1 MLELKALLLTQGMHG
16 MVSQVE
22 GLAKALGLSYKHQ
35 KIELKSFWNLIPPKI
50 SPISENL
57 VKNKFVCDCK
67 VVISCGR
74 KSVIPSVAL
83 KKRLGNQIFNIH
95 VQDPKVSFKHFDL
108 IVSPEHD
115 NLKGENII
123 NTIGAIHYLNKKE
136 INENSQYLGI
146 EKDKRRELVAFIIG
160 GPNKYYNYSEKQIHE
175 LFNKVKTLFTPDK
188 FKIIVIPSYRTPEN
202 ILKIAYNTF
211 SINHHVVKTIDKSAY
226 LSALSISNY
235 IVVTCDSTSMISE
248 AAMTGKPVYIAMMKT
263 FKPTGRFK
271 KFYSQLKD
279 LGITR
284 ELEDRVESWSYN
296 SLNEVNRIAPI
307 VKAKMKKHGINR
319 EHQ

>member
-35 KIELKSFWNLIPPKI
+35 NIELKSFWNLIPPKI

-67 VVISCGR
+67 VIISCGR
-74 KSVIPSVAL
+74 KSVIPSIAL
-83 KKRLGNQIFNIH
+83 KKRMGNQIFNIH
-95 VQDPKVSFKHFDL
+95 IQDPKISFKHFDL
-108 IVSPEHD
+108 IISPEHD
-115 NLKGENII
+115 NLKAENII
-123 NTIGAIHYLNKKE
+123 NTTGAIHYLTKKE
-136 INENSQYLGI
+136 ILDNSQYLQI
-146 EKDKRRELVAFIIG
+146 ERDKRRELVAFIIG
-160 GPNKYYNYSEKQIHE
+160 GPNKYYKYSEKQIHE

-202 ILKIAYNTF
+202 ILKMAFNTF
-211 SINHHVVKTIDKSAY
+211 NVDHHVVKTIDKKAY
-226 LSALSISNY
+226 LSALAISNY

-248 AAMTGKPVYIAMMKT
+248 AAITGKPIYIAMMNSL
-263 FKPTGRFK
+263 KPTGRFK
-271 KFYSQLKD
+271 KFYSQLSE

-284 ELEDRVESWSYN
+284 ELGNSVESWSYN
-296 SLNEVNRIAPI
+296 KLNEVNRIAPI
-307 VKAKMKKHGINR
+307 VKAKMKENGII
-319 EHQ
+319 

>member
-16 MVSQVE
+16 MISQVE

-67 VVISCGR
+67 VIISCGR
-74 KSVIPSVAL
+74 KSVIPSIAL
-83 KKRLGNQIFNIH
+83 KKRLGNEIFNIH
-95 VQDPKVSFKHFDL
+95 IQDPKISFKHFDL
-108 IVSPEHD
+108 VISPEHD
-115 NLKGENII
+115 NLMGENII
-123 NTIGAIHYLNKKE
+123 NTTGAIHYLTKKE
-136 INENSQYLGI
+136 ILDNSQYLGI

-160 GPNKYYNYSEKQIHE
+160 GPNKYYKYSEKQIHE

-202 ILKIAYNTF
+202 ILKMAFNTF
-211 SINHHVVKTIDKSAY
+211 NVDHHVVKTIDKKAY
-226 LSALSISNY
+226 LSALAISNY

-248 AAMTGKPVYIAMMKT
+248 AAMTGKPVYIAMMKS
-263 FKPTGRFK
+263 FKPAGRFK
-271 KFYSQLKD
+271 KFYSQLRD

-284 ELEDRVESWSYN
+284 ELEDTVESWSYN
-296 SLNEVNRIAPI
+296 KLNEVTRIAPI
-307 VKAKMKKHGINR
+307 VKAKMKKNGII
-319 EHQ
+319 

>member
-35 KIELKSFWNLIPPKI
+35 KIELKSFWNFIPPKI
-50 SPISENL
+50 SPISESL

-67 VVISCGR
+67 VIISCGR
-74 KSVIPSVAL
+74 KSVIPSIAL

-95 VQDPKVSFKHFDL
+95 IQDPKVSFEHFDL

-115 NLKGENII
+115 NLNGENII
-123 NTIGAIHYLNKKE
+123 NTTGAIHYLNKKE
-136 INENSQYLGI
+136 INENSKYLGI

-188 FKIIVIPSYRTPEN
+188 FKIIVIPSYRTPEH
-202 ILKIAYNTF
+202 ILKIAFNTF
-211 SINHHVVKTIDKSAY
+211 SINHYVVKTIDKKAY
-226 LSALSISNY
+226 LSALAISNY

-248 AAMTGKPVYIAMMKT
+248 AAMTGKPVYIAMMKS

-284 ELEDRVESWSYN
+284 ELEDRIESWSYN
-296 SLNEVNRIAPI
+296 SLNEVNRIAPM
-307 VKAKMKKHGINR
+307 VKAKMKKNGII
-319 EHQ
+319 

>member
-22 GLAKALGLSYKHQ
+22 GLAKALGLNYKHQ
-35 KIELKSFWNLIPPKI
+35 KIELKSFWSLIPPRI

-67 VVISCGR
+67 VIISCGR
-74 KSVIPSVAL
+74 KSVIPSIAL
-83 KKRLGNQIFNIH
+83 KKRLGNEIFNIH
-95 VQDPKVSFKHFDL
+95 IQDPKISFKYFDL
-108 IVSPEHD
+108 IVSPDHD

-123 NTIGAIHYLNKKE
+123 NTTGAIHYLTKKE
-136 INENSQYLGI
+136 IMDNSQYLAI
-146 EKDKRRELVAFIIG
+146 EKDKRKELVAFIIG
-160 GPNKYYNYSEKQIHE
+160 GPNKYYKYSEKQIHE

-202 ILKIAYNTF
+202 ILKMAFNTF
-211 SINHHVVKTIDKSAY
+211 NDDHHVVKTIDKKAY
-226 LSALSISNY
+226 LSALAISNY

-248 AAMTGKPVYIAMMKT
+248 AAITGKPVYIAMMKS

-271 KFYSQLKD
+271 KFYSQLRD

-284 ELEDRVESWSYN
+284 ELGNSVENWSYN
-296 SLNEVNRIAPI
+296 KLSEVTRIAPI
-307 VKAKMKKHGINR
+307 IKTKMKKNGII
-319 EHQ
+319 

>member
-67 VVISCGR
+67 IIISCGR
-74 KSVIPSVAL
+74 KSVIPSIAL

-95 VQDPKVSFKHFDL
+95 IQDPKVSFEHFDL

-115 NLKGENII
+115 RLKGENII
-123 NTIGAIHYLNKKE
+123 NTTGAIHYLTKKE
-136 INENSQYLGI
+136 INDNSKYLGI
-146 EKDKRRELVAFIIG
+146 EKDKRKELVAFIIG

-202 ILKIAYNTF
+202 ILKIAFNTF
-211 SINHHVVKTIDKSAY
+211 SINHHVVKNIDKKAY
-226 LSALSISNY
+226 LSALAISNY

-248 AAMTGKPVYIAMMKT
+248 AAMTGKPVYIAMMKS

-271 KFYSQLKD
+271 NFYSQLKD

-284 ELEDRVESWSYN
+284 ELEDRIESWSYN
-296 SLNEVNRIAPI
+296 TLNEVNRIAPI
-307 VKAKMKKHGINR
+307 VKAKMKKHGII
-319 EHQ
+319 

>member
-16 MVSQVE
+16 MVSQAE

-35 KIELKSFWNLIPPKI
+35 KIELKSFWKFVPPRI

-67 VVISCGR
+67 VIISCGR
-74 KSVIPSVAL
+74 KSVIPSIAL

-95 VQDPKVSFKHFDL
+95 IQDPKISFKHFDL

-123 NTIGAIHYLNKKE
+123 NTTGAIHYLNKKE
-136 INENSQYLGI
+136 INDNSQYLGI

-202 ILKIAYNTF
+202 ILKAAFNTF
-211 SINHHVVKTIDKSAY
+211 NVDHHVVKTIDKKAY
-226 LSALSISNY
+226 LSALAISNY
-235 IVVTCDSTSMISE
+235 LVVTCDSTSMISE
-248 AAMTGKPVYIAMMKT
+248 AALTGKPVYIAMMKS
-263 FKPTGRFK
+263 FKTSVRFK
-271 KFYSQLKD
+271 KFYSQLRD

-284 ELEDRVESWSYN
+284 ELNNRVESWSYN
-296 SLNEVNRIAPI
+296 SLNEVSRIAPI
-307 VKAKMKKHGINR
+307 VKSRMKKNGII
-319 EHQ
+319 